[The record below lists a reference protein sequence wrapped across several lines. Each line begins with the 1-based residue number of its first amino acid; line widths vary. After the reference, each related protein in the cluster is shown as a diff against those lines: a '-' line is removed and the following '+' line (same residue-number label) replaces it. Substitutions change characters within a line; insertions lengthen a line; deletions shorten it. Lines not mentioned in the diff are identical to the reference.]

1 MVRVFGCAALLTAL
15 MTSVVHAADFT
26 ASNGATLRAPNID
39 TLNCAQRG
47 TLLMEY
53 SMSEYRGTAPL
64 TQGHPDLP
72 IYEYENQLAQRFYTD
87 CQAGNSQFE
96 NSAPAF
102 SHGFN

>member
-1 MVRVFGCAALLTAL
+1 
-15 MTSVVHAADFT
+15 
-26 ASNGATLRAPNID
+26 
-39 TLNCAQRG
+39 
-47 TLLMEY
+47 
-53 SMSEYRGTAPL
+53 MSEYRGTAPL